1 MQYRYVIGYLRL
13 SWDDGDKEDESNSI
27 KSQRFLIQ
35 QFIDGVEEFKGS
47 EVLFFS
53 DDGYSGTNF
62 KRPDFQKMMALVKS
76 KTNCCIIVKDL
87 SRLGRDTVDVQNY
100 IEKVFPFL
108 QVRFIAINDYYDS
121 NDTLAAKKDTEVK
134 FKNLVN
140 GIYPQICSQNIKQVM
155 RKQAEAGKYHG
166 SIPPFGY
173 QFNGNDKTSLLLD
186 KEASPI
192 IRLIFDKRMEGLRYS
207 EIADYLNESRVV
219 TPMEYLQRKGFACFN
234 SGVSLM
240 WTSGMVKKI
249 LINPIYTGT
258 MVNHKT
264 ENMIVA
270 VKSGKSLPREE
281 WICISDTHEA
291 IVSMEEFNKV
301 LSMIKSSA
309 TYPKR
314 KIPRNIFRGKL
325 RCGYCKRMLRVRDE
339 KNRKRMRASCNTHLR
354 ISETPCYEKA
364 FYLEEIEKIVL
375 CLVQQQALL
384 AEDTLRKIKKVNQ
397 TLDIPRLKRQAE
409 RYDEKIQQCND
420 LKMELYEKYV
430 TGELLKADFI
440 KEKEKIA
447 LQVSKYHEKKAA
459 VEKKISEAEKK
470 KALENAPALRSL
482 AKYVSLESLSFQVV
496 QELIDVIYFY
506 DPEHIEVIW
515 NFKDDYLETAE
526 KNAG

>member
-13 SWDDGDKEDESNSI
+13 SWDDADKEDESNSI

-240 WTSGMVKKI
+240 WTSGMVMMWYKK
-249 LINPIYTGT
+249 
-258 MVNHKT
+258 
-264 ENMIVA
+264 
-270 VKSGKSLPREE
+270 S
-281 WICISDTHEA
+281 
-291 IVSMEEFNKV
+291 
-301 LSMIKSSA
+301 
-309 TYPKR
+309 
-314 KIPRNIFRGKL
+314 
-325 RCGYCKRMLRVRDE
+325 
-339 KNRKRMRASCNTHLR
+339 
-354 ISETPCYEKA
+354 
-364 FYLEEIEKIVL
+364 
-375 CLVQQQALL
+375 
-384 AEDTLRKIKKVNQ
+384 
-397 TLDIPRLKRQAE
+397 
-409 RYDEKIQQCND
+409 
-420 LKMELYEKYV
+420 
-430 TGELLKADFI
+430 
-440 KEKEKIA
+440 
-447 LQVSKYHEKKAA
+447 
-459 VEKKISEAEKK
+459 
-470 KALENAPALRSL
+470 
-482 AKYVSLESLSFQVV
+482 
-496 QELIDVIYFY
+496 
-506 DPEHIEVIW
+506 
-515 NFKDDYLETAE
+515 
-526 KNAG
+526 

>member
-13 SWDDGDKEDESNSI
+13 SRDDADKEDESNSI
-27 KSQRFLIQ
+27 KNQRLLIQ
-35 QFIDGVEEFKGS
+35 QFIDSVEEFKGS

-53 DDGYSGTNF
+53 DDGYSGTSF

-87 SRLGRDTVDVQNY
+87 SRFGRDTVDVQNY

-121 NDTLAAKKDTEVK
+121 NDTLASKKDTEVK

-192 IRLIFDKRMEGLRYS
+192 IRLIFDKRLEGLRYS
-207 EIADYLNESRVV
+207 EIAAYLNGKNII
-219 TPMEYLQRKGFACFN
+219 TPTEYLQKKGFTSIVTGLSA
-234 SGVSLM
+234 M
-240 WTSGMVKKI
+240 WTISMVSNIIK
-249 LINPIYTGT
+249 NPVYTGT

-281 WICISDTHEA
+281 WICVPNTHEA
-291 IVSMEEFNKV
+291 IVTKKEFEKV
-301 LSMIKSSA
+301 LSMA
-309 TYPKR
+309 PGTTYYPKK

-339 KNRKRMRASCNTHLR
+339 KRQKRMRASCNTPLR
-354 ISETPCYEKA
+354 VSETPCYKKA

-409 RYDEKIQQCND
+409 RYDEKIQQCNG

-440 KEKEKIA
+440 KEKEKIS

-470 KALENAPALRSL
+470 KALENAPALKSFS
-482 AKYVSLESLSFQVV
+482 KYVSLESLSFQVV

>member
-13 SWDDGDKEDESNSI
+13 SWDDADKEDESNSI

-397 TLDIPRLKRQAE
+397 TLDIPRLKRQA
-409 RYDEKIQQCND
+409 DEKIQQCND